1 MSMPPNAVVAVLVVL
16 FIMVISLAFWKGK
29 KVVERFAHE
38 MFTAKRAEQQH
49 RRQAA
54 GSEASEAHITFL
66 IPEKHSCRVLQK
78 WKLEFM
84 DPLNTLNRDNSIPVN
99 RILKEVGVS
108 WMLQLFLQS

>member
-1 MSMPPNAVVAVLVVL
+1 MSVAAPTYLVKVTAGRPISVSQHIFPSPAGRSRNMSMPPNAVVAVLVVL

-54 GSEASEAHITFL
+54 GSEAS
-66 IPEKHSCRVLQK
+66 V
-78 WKLEFM
+78 
-84 DPLNTLNRDNSIPVN
+84 
-99 RILKEVGVS
+99 
-108 WMLQLFLQS
+108 